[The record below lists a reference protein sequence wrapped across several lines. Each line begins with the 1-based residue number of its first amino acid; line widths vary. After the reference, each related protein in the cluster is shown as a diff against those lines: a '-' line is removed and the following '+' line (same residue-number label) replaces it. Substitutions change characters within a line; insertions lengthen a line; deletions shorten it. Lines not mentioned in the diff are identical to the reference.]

1 LDAAVEEAVRQ
12 DARVIAIH
20 VKVGALS
27 GVLPEALSSA
37 FELARAGSPLEHAE
51 LVVKEVAATAHCTT
65 CDAERPV
72 VSVQQLCCP
81 ICGTA
86 TPDLIQGR
94 ELEIVALEIAGP

>member
-1 LDAAVEEAVRQ
+1 
-12 DARVIAIH
+12 
-20 VKVGALS
+20 
-27 GVLPEALSSA
+27 VLPEALSSA